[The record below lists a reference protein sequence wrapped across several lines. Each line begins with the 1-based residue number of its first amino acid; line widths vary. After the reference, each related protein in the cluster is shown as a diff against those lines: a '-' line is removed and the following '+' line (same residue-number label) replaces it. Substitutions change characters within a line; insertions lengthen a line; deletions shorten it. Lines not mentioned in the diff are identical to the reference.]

1 MLICFILYVYEM
13 LIKFKNG
20 LDIFLVKDYF
30 VSNFFGR
37 KILI

>member
-1 MLICFILYVYEM
+1 MIVYEM
-13 LIKFKNG
+13 LIKVKNG
-20 LDIFLVKDYF
+20 LDIFLVKDCF

>member
-1 MLICFILYVYEM
+1 MIVYEM
-13 LIKFKNG
+13 LIKVKNG
-20 LDIFLVKDYF
+20 LYKFLVKDCF